1 MGVFSKAAP
10 SFILSPMNVSQHI
23 SSSSLKR
30 LTLCGLAFAFTSL
43 SAQFNP
49 DDPFAGNYRMAPSDE
64 ILFAIADSTSGEVKL
79 RLLDAAPEGAE
90 EKDFPL
96 VASLA
101 LPGAKIPVGS
111 RVERESPN
119 VDLAM
124 LDIDANGR
132 DEIFVFFEGQD
143 REPIL
148 QRVHYSE
155 AAGQLVAGER
165 TLLTD
170 LGFPLFYEEK
180 SRRTFTELRLVEAQ
194 LDTDAEEE
202 LLIAYWAGEGEV
214 LIIAVEFTPAGEM
227 VLLGSIADV
236 SMVSDTDL
244 DRSAATDSARFSVAA
259 GGLDDEYGDEI
270 VLAYVWQD
278 LEAAS
283 GVYRKVIA
291 RVYDFEKG
299 EEEPFSYRTEIEEPD
314 WDATSRTFDQV
325 FRLAVETGDFNNDGL
340 HEIAMASSIGCQS
353 GGCQHYFELG
363 FYTMNPAMTE
373 LVAMQDFPFII
384 ETTQGNDIY
393 PLDLAVGDH
402 DYDNVDDIGWLA
414 RRSGRALSRFRDG
427 EFIDSKPFAIGFSET
442 QGNSEYVNIA
452 SGIAVTDLD
461 SNTEADLEGEVV
473 AIAAFERENG
483 YDINIGDYSE
493 YVHGNDDPPTI
504 ALVAG
509 DLDGDSLQL
518 GAPTIYRRTELGQP
532 VMILNAPPTHFDII
546 NGEVFDINNCLTGDC
561 GSFAS
566 YTLQNELVQEIST
579 EVRADWAISAGISA
593 EIEGGIETPIAKAK
607 QRIKVSLDG
616 SYGEGFSRVRN
627 AGQTIRETREFVSRG
642 DDLIY
647 ASVADY
653 DILEYPVYRD
663 NEFLG
668 TIASVVPRDP
678 RLVVFNSKSP
688 RAAEY
693 VSPHEPGNVL
703 SYRTRVEMGDNPLVK
718 RPVTSFTGF
727 TWEMQPQGTSNWTLE
742 LSQYEQNQLTETTEL
757 SLSARLEVETEV
769 SAEVPIAKFV
779 TGSLGVTVGGYI
791 QGDYSRSTVSTH
803 RTTVSVDHTVL
814 VDFGNVDVGILG
826 DTTYEVTPYIYWGT
840 NGALVLDYAVDP
852 VLGDGYQGW
861 WQQKY
866 ANAPDLAFTLP
877 WRYDIERGSNI
888 PEDQTQRTRNI
899 LVNPSQPRA
908 GDTVDV
914 YARVHNY
921 SLDPAGSPPASLR
934 FYLDN
939 RDGRG
944 LVPMVGDQGKSVL
957 TVPGLAP
964 RDSLAVVLSGWEVPW
979 SIDGN
984 ARIYAVLDEENAVT
998 EIHETNNTGWS
1009 LLGASGGSIW
1019 AGASQF
1025 EDNWVQS
1032 PWLGWLNDEDFPF
1045 VFHLNMLDLYIDEVS
1060 TPDSLFYLD
1069 YSLGAWC
1076 WSSPDFWPFIFTFEG
1091 NTGRWLYYFTST
1103 SAPNRWFYDPAS
1115 GSYLLEAEM

>member
-1 MGVFSKAAP
+1 MGVFPNPVRSG
-10 SFILSPMNVSQHI
+10 ILCRMNSTRT
-23 SSSSLKR
+23 LPR
-30 LTLCGLAFAFTSL
+30 LTVFGLSL
-43 SAQFNP
+43 LSINLYGQFNP
-49 DDPFAGNYRMAPSDE
+49 DDPFAGNYRMASSDE
-64 ILFAIADSTSGEVKL
+64 ILFAIADAQSGEVKL
-79 RLLDAAPEGAE
+79 GLLDAAPEGADE
-90 EKDFPL
+90 EDYPL
-96 VASLA
+96 IASLS
-101 LPGAKIPVGS
+101 LPGAKIPQGDV
-111 RVERESPN
+111 VERETPV

-124 LDIDANGR
+124 LDIDADGR
-132 DEIFVFFEGQD
+132 DEMLVFFEGED

-148 QRVHYSE
+148 QRVHYNESN
-155 AAGQLVAGER
+155 GQLIAGER
-165 TLLTD
+165 TYLTD
-170 LGFPLFYEEK
+170 LGFPLLYEEK
-180 SRRTFTELRLVEAQ
+180 SFRTSTELRLVEAQ
-194 LDTDAEEE
+194 LDTDPDEE
-202 LLIAYWAGEGEV
+202 LLIAYWAGEGDV
-214 LIIAVEFTPAGEM
+214 LIIAAEFTSAGEM
-227 VLLGSIADV
+227 VILGSVADV
-236 SMVSDTDL
+236 SMISDTDL
-244 DRSAATDSARFSVAA
+244 DRSASTDSARFSVAA

-278 LEAAS
+278 LEAES
-283 GVYRKVIA
+283 GVYRKVFA
-291 RVYDFEKG
+291 RVYDFVKG
-299 EEEPFSYRTEIEEPD
+299 EEQPFQFRTEIEEPD
-314 WDATSRTFDQV
+314 WDATSRTFDYV
-325 FRLAVETGDFNNDGL
+325 MRLAVETGDFNNDGL
-340 HEIAMASSIGCQS
+340 HEIAMASSIGCGS
-353 GGCQHYFELG
+353 GGCTNHFDLG

-373 LVAMQDFPFII
+373 LVPMQTRPFVM
-384 ETTQGNDIY
+384 ETTQGNDQY
-393 PLDLAVGDH
+393 PLDLSVGDYN
-402 DYDNVDDIGWLA
+402 YDNVDDLGWQA

-427 EFIDSKPFAIGFSET
+427 EFVETRPFAIGFANST
-442 QGNSEYVNIA
+442 GNSEYVYVG
-452 SGIAVTDLD
+452 SGIAVTDVD

-473 AIAAFERENG
+473 AIAAFESGDG
-483 YDINIGDYSE
+483 YTINIGEHEE
-493 YVHGNDDPPTI
+493 YVPGRNDPPAM
-504 ALVAG
+504 ALVSG
-509 DLDGDSLQL
+509 DVDGDSLQL
-518 GAPTIYRRTELGQP
+518 GEPTLYRRTELGQP

-566 YTLQNELVQEIST
+566 YTLQNELIQEIST
-579 EVRADWAISAGISA
+579 EVRADWAISAGVFVEVEA
-593 EIEGGIETPIAKAK
+593 GINTPIAKAK
-607 QRIKVSLDG
+607 ARVKASLDG

-627 AGQTIRETREFVSRG
+627 AGKTIRETREFVSRG

-663 NEFLG
+663 GDFLG

-693 VSPHEPGNVL
+693 VSPHEPGNIL
-703 SYRTRVEMGDNPLVK
+703 SYRSRVEMGANPLVK

-779 TGSLGVTVGGYI
+779 TGSLGMTVGGYI
-791 QGDYSRSTVSTH
+791 QGDYSRSTVSTS

-826 DTTYEVTPYIYWGT
+826 DTTYEVTPYLYWGS

-861 WQQKY
+861 WQQQY

-944 LVPMVGDQGKSVL
+944 LIPMTGDQGQTVL

-964 RDSLAVVLSGWEVPW
+964 RESLAVVLSGWEVPW

-998 EIHETNNTGWS
+998 EIHETNNTGWA
-1009 LLGASGGSIW
+1009 LLGASGGSLW
-1019 AGASQF
+1019 PDASLY
-1025 EDNWVQS
+1025 EDNWVES
-1032 PWLGWLNDEDFPF
+1032 PWLGWFNQDAFPF
-1045 VFHLNMLDLYIDEVS
+1045 VFHVNMSDLYIDEAS
-1060 TPDSLFYLD
+1060 SPDSLFFLD
-1069 YSLGAWC
+1069 YALGRWC
-1076 WSSPDFWPFIFTFEG
+1076 WASPDYWPYIYFFEG
-1091 NTGRWLYYFTST
+1091 NSGRWLFYYETTTS
-1103 SAPNRWFYDPAS
+1103 PGRWFYDPLT
-1115 GSYLLEAEM
+1115 GQFLQEAEL